1 LLVPSSSPRMLQKSL
16 SSPSD
21 ALIYDLEDSVAPGQK
36 DAARESLIEHLNHSG
51 APPVDKYLVRLNAV
65 NTPYFHKDIDAVL
78 RNTSVQSLVLPK
90 INSAEDLSTVS
101 RAIPSGS
108 HVNII
113 ASIESAKSLWNVG
126 EIASWGADNARV
138 IALLFAAEDYC
149 ADASIIRTPSR
160 TELLYTRSRIVA
172 AAKAFGLQAIDMVCV
187 NYKDQEYLRDE
198 CEEGRRLGYDGKQ
211 AIHPDQVNTIQSTF
225 VPTAKEITRAIRVLE
240 QMERA
245 HGSEARGAFGLD
257 LDDGKGGAEMID
269 EPMVKQARKTIQK
282 ARAAGIDVPE
292 HW

>member
-1 LLVPSSSPRMLQKSL
+1 MLQKSL

-36 DAARESLIEHLNHSG
+36 EAARESLIQHLQRSG
-51 APPVDKYLVRLNAV
+51 VPLIDKDLVRVNAI
-65 NTPYFHKDIDAVL
+65 TTSYFRKDIDTVL
-78 RNTSVQSLVLPK
+78 RNTSIQTLVLPK
-90 INSAEDLSTVS
+90 IDSAEDLSVVS
-101 RAIPSGS
+101 QAIPSGRR
-108 HVNII
+108 VNII

-126 EIASWGADNARV
+126 EIASWKANNARV
-138 IALLFAAEDYC
+138 VALLFAAEDYC
-149 ADASIIRTPSR
+149 ADTSIIRTPSR
-160 TELLYTRSRIVA
+160 TELLYTRSRIA
-172 AAKAFGLQAIDMVCV
+172 IAAKAFGLQAIDMVCV
-187 NYKDQEYLRDE
+187 NYKDQDYLRGE

-225 VPTAKEITRAIRVLE
+225 VPTAKEITRAIRILE

-245 HGSEARGAFGLD
+245 HGSESRGAFGLD

-282 ARAAGIDVPE
+282 ARAAGLDVPE
-292 HW
+292 